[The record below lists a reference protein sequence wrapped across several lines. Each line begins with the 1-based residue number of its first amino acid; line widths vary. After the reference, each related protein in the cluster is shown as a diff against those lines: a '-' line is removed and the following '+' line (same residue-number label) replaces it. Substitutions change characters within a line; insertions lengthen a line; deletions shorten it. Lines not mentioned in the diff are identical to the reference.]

1 MSNENGRVILGL
13 DLGSTSIGW
22 ALVLE
27 KNNQESEILRTGVRV
42 IPLSTDEIGNFEK
55 GKAIT
60 TNQDRTNSRSARR
73 NLQRYKLRRSVLLK
87 VLMKNGFITNE
98 SNFSEEGKNTTYQTL
113 ELRAKAVTEKISK
126 EEFARVLLSINKKR
140 GYKSSRKVKNEDE
153 GQLIDGM
160 EVALKLYEENL
171 TPGQYC
177 LLLLNEGK
185 KNLPDFYRSDLQN
198 EFDKIWDFQKEFHS
212 EILTEDFKE
221 KIKGKGQRATSA
233 IFWSTYNFNTA
244 EKKGNREEK
253 KLQAYKWRNE
263 GLQKQLTKEEVAYVL
278 TEINNDINKSSGYF
292 GDISDRSKELFFNK
306 QTVGQFMYRQIQ
318 ENRHTRLK
326 GQVFYRKDYDNEFD
340 AIWKEQ
346 SKHHS
351 SLSNELKTELKDI
364 CIFYQ
369 RKLKSQKSL
378 ISTCELESKEIEVS
392 IDGKPKMRLIG
403 PKVTPKSSPLFQEF
417 RIWQRLNDLEVL
429 HKKDRLKWRLDEECK
444 NILFAEL
451 NVKKSLKKDEIL
463 KLLYQ
468 NHKELDLNFKD
479 IDGNRT
485 NANLFEFYC
494 KIIDLSGHGEFEFS
508 KMSANEILD
517 VVEKVFKTLGINTD
531 ILRFN
536 ADLEG
541 KAFEKQA
548 AFQLWHL
555 LYSYEGDNSNT
566 GNDSLIIKLNEKFGF
581 EKEFA
586 SLLANITFEPDY
598 GSLSSKAISK
608 ILPHLKDGFEY
619 SEAAFK
625 AGYNHS
631 KSLNKEEL
639 ATRELKD
646 KLTLL
651 DKNSLRNPVV
661 EKILNQ
667 TIHVVN
673 AIIDEYGK
681 PDEIRLELARELKKS
696 AKEREET
703 TKGINRS
710 TAEHEKF
717 KQILKNE
724 FGLSY
729 VSKNDLIRYK
739 LYKELE
745 PNGYKTLYSNTYIS
759 ADKLFSKEFDIE
771 HIIPQS
777 RMFDDSFSNK
787 TLELRSINIEK
798 GDKTAYDF
806 ILEKYGEG
814 SLRDYEQRVED
825 LFKNVEGKKG
835 KLNKLLK
842 KSKEIEDG
850 FIERDLRNSQYIA
863 KKAREMLYEVC
874 RTVNTTT
881 GSITNRLREDWQLVN
896 VLQELNWEKYEKL
909 GLTYFETNREGKKL
923 PRIEDW
929 TKRNDHRHHAMDALT
944 VAFTRPSHVQ
954 YLNHLNARKDENS
967 KEFSKVIGIEKKELY
982 KDERNK
988 LRFNPP
994 MELNKFRA
1002 EAKKH
1007 LENTLI
1013 SFKAKNKLVTPNKNK
1028 TKGNENAQ
1036 TTLTPR
1042 GQLHLETVYGS
1053 IKQYET
1059 SILKV
1064 GSNFNEEMIINVAKK
1079 IHREALLA
1087 RLNEFDNDPKKAF
1100 SGKNSLEKNPIYIND
1115 EKTQF
1120 VPEKVKLVSEIT
1132 IYTIRKSITPELK
1145 VDKVIDVKIRKILED
1160 RLQKFG
1166 DAKKAF
1172 SNLDEFPIW
1181 LNEEKGIF
1189 IKTVTISGI
1198 SNAVALHDKKDKN
1211 GNLLLDKK
1219 GNKQA
1224 VDFVNTGNN
1233 HHVAIY
1239 RDEKGNLQ
1247 EKVVSFYEAVIR
1259 INQGLTAVDK
1269 TFKSNEGW
1277 TFLFT
1282 LKQNEYFVFPNEKTG
1297 FKPNEIDLLDINN
1310 YHLISPNL
1318 FRVQTLSVIQ
1328 YGNSTIRDFKFRNHL
1343 ETILNDNKVLKET
1356 SFMQIKSMAPLE
1368 NIIKVRINHLG
1379 KIVQVGEY

>member
-1 MSNENGRVILGL
+1 MSNENGKVILGL

-73 NLQRYKLRRSVLLK
+73 NLQRYKLRRSVLIKIL
-87 VLMKNGFITNE
+87 LKNGFITDE

-185 KNLPDFYRSDLQN
+185 KNLPNFYRSDLQN
-198 EFDKIWDFQKEFHS
+198 EFDKIWDFQKEFHV

-221 KIKGKGQRATSA
+221 KIKGKGQIATSK
-233 IFWSTYNFNTA
+233 IFWATYNFNTA
-244 EKKGNREEK
+244 ENKGNREEK

-278 TEINNDINKSSGYF
+278 TEINNDINKSSGYL

-306 QTVGQFMYRQIQ
+306 QTVGQFMYCQIQ

-326 GQVFYRKDYDNEFD
+326 GQVFYRKDYENEFD

-451 NVKKSLKKDEIL
+451 NVKKLLKKDEIL

-485 NANLFEFYC
+485 NANLFEIYS

-517 VVEKVFKTLGINTD
+517 LVEKVFKTLGINTD

-639 ATRELKD
+639 DTRELKD

-703 TKGINRS
+703 TKGINKS

-724 FGLSY
+724 YGLSY

-806 ILEKYGEG
+806 ILEKYGEVG
-814 SLRDYEQRVED
+814 LRDYEQRVED

-842 KSKEIEDG
+842 KSNEIEDG

-881 GSITNRLREDWQLVN
+881 GSITSRLREDWQLVN

-1013 SFKAKNKLVTPNKNK
+1013 SFKAKNKVVTPNKNK

-1064 GSNFNEEMIINVAKK
+1064 GSNFNEEMILKVAKK

-1100 SGKNSLEKNPIYIND
+1100 SGKNSLEKNPIYIN
-1115 EKTQF
+1115 ESKTQF

-1132 IYTIRKSITPELK
+1132 IYTIRKPITPDLK
-1145 VDKVIDVKIRKILED
+1145 IDKVIDVKIRKILED

-1181 LNEEKGIF
+1181 LNEEKGIS

-1259 INQGLTAVDK
+1259 INQGLNAVDK
-1269 TFKSNEGW
+1269 TFKSSEGW

-1297 FKPNEIDLLDINN
+1297 FKPEEIDLLDMNN

-1318 FRVQTLSVIQ
+1318 FRVQKFGSLLS
-1328 YGNSTIRDFKFRNHL
+1328 GFWFRHHL
-1343 ETILNDNKVLKET
+1343 ETSVDVKKELKDSSFKVIQSAKN
-1356 SFMQIKSMAPLE
+1356 LE
-1368 NIIKVRINHLG
+1368 KLIKVRINHLG
-1379 KIVQVGEY
+1379 KIVQKGEY

>member
-1 MSNENGRVILGL
+1 MSNENGKVILGL

-198 EFDKIWDFQKEFHS
+198 EFDKIWDFQKEFHV

-244 EKKGNREEK
+244 ENKGNREEK

-278 TEINNDINKSSGYF
+278 TEINNDINKSSGYL
-292 GDISDRSKELFFNK
+292 GDISDRSKGLFFNK
-306 QTVGQFMYRQIQ
+306 QTVGQFMYCQIQ

-326 GQVFYRKDYDNEFD
+326 GQVFYRKDYENEFD

-463 KLLYQ
+463 KLIYQ

-485 NANLFEFYC
+485 NANLFEIYC

-517 VVEKVFKTLGINTD
+517 LVENVFKTLGINTD

-536 ADLEG
+536 TDLEG

-566 GNDSLIIKLNEKFGF
+566 GNDSLINKLKEKFGF
-581 EKEFA
+581 EKEYA

-598 GSLSSKAISK
+598 GSLSSKAITK
-608 ILPHLKDGFEY
+608 ILPHLKDGLDY
-619 SEAAFK
+619 SQAANL

-681 PDEIRLELARELKKS
+681 PNEIRLELARELKKS

-729 VSKNDLIRYK
+729 MSKNDLIRYK

-1013 SFKAKNKLVTPNKNK
+1013 SFKAKNKVVTPNKNK

-1064 GSNFNEEMIINVAKK
+1064 GSNFNEEMILKVAKK

-1115 EKTQF
+1115 DKTQF

-1132 IYTIRKSITPELK
+1132 IYTIRKPITPELK

-1181 LNEEKGIF
+1181 LNEEKGIS

-1269 TFKSNEGW
+1269 TFKSSEGW

-1297 FKPNEIDLLDINN
+1297 FKPNEIDLLDMNN

-1318 FRVQTLSVIQ
+1318 FRVQKISSKNYMFTHHYETQAISGETLKNKKELSKITYNFIQ
-1328 YGNSTIRDFKFRNHL
+1328 TPSN
-1343 ETILNDNKVLKET
+1343 
-1356 SFMQIKSMAPLE
+1356 LE
-1368 NIIKVRINHLG
+1368 NILKVRINHLG
-1379 KIVQVGEY
+1379 KIVQVEEY